1 MAVLLHNL
9 AVVDARD
16 ASSNDT
22 APIPPSPQNVDF
34 GTREIGWQALG
45 PAIACTALATIA
57 VALRWYTR
65 WKISRCL
72 GRDDVVI
79 LFSMVL
85 TWCMCAII
93 GAELHEGMG
102 VYSNSRM
109 IDHPHLAKLAVTNND
124 IWALA
129 VNATKASILV
139 QYLRIFSDRVT
150 RTCCWILMALLV
162 PAVTWAI
169 FGGTFLCRPVAKLW
183 HPDLPGTCLSAEAYW
198 LSAAGINIGLDF
210 LVLILPLPGVTK
222 LRLPRKQKI
231 CLVAVF
237 LLGFFV
243 CLVSVVR
250 LATVWTEVE
259 RGNFVESGVQAIIW
273 SIVEA
278 NVGIICA
285 CLVAYKPLLVKY
297 FPSMFEEHAV
307 PEHCMRLPMV
317 ETSDGGTSGA
327 KLCAPPT
334 NSQPTSPS
342 TSKSRDTFTTMQR
355 SSIAATI
362 NGAPQAE
369 GLSFLDML
377 ASGPGEGSRTLRQ

>member
-9 AVVDARD
+9 AVVHARV
-16 ASSNDT
+16 ASNDT
-22 APIPPSPQNVDF
+22 ATIPPSPQNVDF

-79 LFSMVL
+79 LFSMVSDYCAKRFGASTNEITQIL

-109 IDHPHLAKLAVTNND
+109 IDHPHLAKLAVSNND

-150 RTCCWILMALLV
+150 RTCCWILMAMLV

-183 HPDLPGTCLSAEAYW
+183 NPDLPGTCLSAEAYW

-210 LVLILPLPGVTK
+210 LVLILPLPGVMK

-250 LATVWTEVE
+250 LATVWTEAK

-285 CLVAYKPLLVKY
+285 CLVAYKPLLAKY
-297 FPSMFEEHAV
+297 FPRARRTRALHALADGRDFGWKRIGSEALRAANELPAVFAIDVEEPRHV
-307 PEHCMRLPMV
+307 H
-317 ETSDGGTSGA
+317 DYA
-327 KLCAPPT
+327 K
-334 NSQPTSPS
+334 
-342 TSKSRDTFTTMQR
+342 K
-355 SSIAATI
+355 
-362 NGAPQAE
+362 
-369 GLSFLDML
+369 
-377 ASGPGEGSRTLRQ
+377 